1 MFSALENIKGVSI
14 DSRRVQRGELFV
26 AIKGERFDG
35 HDFIKD
41 AVRQGARAVVASQKI
56 KEPMAVPVLY
66 VPDTTKALGLM
77 ASAYRRQFNI
87 PVVAITGSAGKTTTK
102 EILAHICE
110 GKYNVL
116 KNIKTENNQIGVS
129 LTLLRLKKDHQV
141 VVLELGTNHPGEIRW
156 LAEIARPTIAVFTNV
171 GASHLEGLKSP
182 AGVFKEKFSLIKFM
196 PRSGVVIFNKDD
208 RYLKAIAQK
217 RISLKKISYAL
228 KEKADVKA
236 SNVRSPAGAQIQF
249 KVDGRDFRMKT
260 VGEHN
265 VYNALASMGCARI
278 LNIEEE
284 MIRER
289 LASFEGCQGRQE
301 IKEANGLW
309 IINDSYNSNPISFQ
323 SAVETL
329 DSFPTKGKKI
339 LVCADMLELGVRSR
353 SWHER
358 MGQIIAKTKID
369 VVLTTGSESFYLAQQ
384 IKKTNHR
391 PCFHCE
397 RQEEIHEYLRRFCQE
412 GDVVLIKGSRAM
424 KMERTVEFLTSS
436 TPGVKLV
443 SS

>member
-1 MFSALENIKGVSI
+1 MFAALDRFKGVSI
-14 DSRRVQRGELFV
+14 DSRTVAPGELFV

-41 AVRQGARAVVASQKI
+41 AVRKGASAVVASQKI
-56 KEPMAVPVLY
+56 KEPITVPVLY

-110 GKYNVL
+110 GQYKVL
-116 KNIKTENNQIGVS
+116 KNIKTENNQIGIS
-129 LTLLRLKKDHQV
+129 LTLLRLKRDHQV
-141 VVLELGTNHPGEIRW
+141 AVLELGTNHPGEIRW

-182 AGVFKEKFSLIKFM
+182 AGVFKEKFSLVQFM
-196 PRSGVVIFNKDD
+196 PPSGVVIFNKDD
-208 RYLKAIAQK
+208 RYLKSIAQK

-236 SNVRSPAGAQIQF
+236 SDVTTIQGHIQF
-249 KVDGRDFRMKT
+249 KVDGQDFRMKT
-260 VGEHN
+260 AARHN
-265 VYNALASMGCARI
+265 VCNALAAICCARV
-278 LNIEEE
+278 LNIDDE
-284 MIRER
+284 IIQRR

-323 SAVETL
+323 SAVRTL
-329 DSFPTKGKKI
+329 DSFKTDGKKF
-339 LVCADMLELGVRSR
+339 LVCADMLELGSQSR
-353 SWHER
+353 LWHER
-358 MGQIIAKTKID
+358 MGKIVAKTNID
-369 VVLTTGSESFYLAQQ
+369 VVLTTGPEAYYLAEQ

-391 PCFHCE
+391 LCFHCPNL
-397 RQEEIHEYLRRFCQE
+397 EEVHEHLRRLCRK
-412 GDVVLIKGSRAM
+412 GDVVLVKGSRAM
-424 KMERTVEFLTSS
+424 KMEQTVEFLTS
-436 TPGVKLV
+436 
-443 SS
+443 